1 MYFLRFKIHRFYLI
15 LFTILSILCRDV
27 YAQVS
32 QSSSTKIQGNIEINA
47 QSDNMTA
54 VATGTN
60 SVAKNRVGVVDGPHK
75 GNTKISV
82 DVKNVTTVSGGNN
95 RKACTTIGGV
105 TKDECK

>member
-1 MYFLRFKIHRFYLI
+1 MYFLRFKPHTFDF
-15 LFTILSILCRDV
+15 LFLVILSIFWRGVC
-27 YAQVS
+27 AQVS

-60 SVAKNRVGVVDGPHK
+60 SLAKNRVGVVDGPHK

>member
-1 MYFLRFKIHRFYLI
+1 MYFLRFKLHASDL
-15 LFTILSILCRDV
+15 LFLVILSIFSHGV

-75 GNTKISV
+75 GNTKINV
-82 DVKNVTTVSGGNN
+82 DVRNVTTVSGGNN